1 MKRDTTAFQHVVG
14 ERVRAIALLS
24 SAMFSAQKQQI
35 VSLAARHRLVA
46 VYENRDFV
54 EAGDLMSY
62 GPDYRDVYR
71 RAADIVHRILRGT
84 KPADLP
90 VEQPTKFELVINL
103 KTAKALGFDHPAVA
117 AASGGRGDPVVDRR
131 TFIGTLTIGL
141 LAAPLAAEAQKSE
154 KMVRVGI
161 LGIGPAPSPQEL
173 AKSVSTNPFW
183 LSMRQLGWVDG
194 QNMVVERRFGESA
207 DQLRTGAA
215 DLVRLKVDVLFVS
228 SAGLAKIFQLE
239 TKTIPIVVGRA
250 DEDLV
255 AAGLVDSLA
264 RPGGNITGSQLLNDA
279 LIPKRLELLKA
290 LVPNLS
296 KVALLRED
304 VTTATLP
311 QVRARYGE
319 EVAIAAR
326 NLGIEVH
333 TFVVRRADDLA
344 AAFLGMKKNHDQGVV
359 VMSPAFMFVHRKAV
373 IDLAAAHR
381 IAAVYELRVFVEPG
395 GLMSYGVNASEMQ
408 RRAAVY
414 VDKILKGAK
423 PADLP
428 VEEPTQFELV
438 INLKTAKALGL
449 TIPPSLLL
457 RADEVIR

>member
-1 MKRDTTAFQHVVG
+1 
-14 ERVRAIALLS
+14 
-24 SAMFSAQKQQI
+24 
-35 VSLAARHRLVA
+35 
-46 VYENRDFV
+46 
-54 EAGDLMSY
+54 
-62 GPDYRDVYR
+62 
-71 RAADIVHRILRGT
+71 
-84 KPADLP
+84 
-90 VEQPTKFELVINL
+90 
-103 KTAKALGFDHPAVA
+103 
-117 AASGGRGDPVVDRR
+117 VDRR
-131 TFIGTLTIGL
+131 TFLAGTGAVL
-141 LAAPLAAEAQKSE
+141 LAAPLAAEAQKSV
-154 KMVRVGI
+154 KMARVGI
-161 LGIGPAPSPQEL
+161 LGIGPTPSPQEL

-183 LSMRQLGWVDG
+183 ISMRELGWVDG
-194 QNMVVERRFGESA
+194 QNMVVERRFGESV

-228 SAGLAKIFQLE
+228 SAGLAKILQLE

-250 DEDLV
+250 DENLV
-255 AAGLVDSLA
+255 AAGLVASLA
-264 RPGGNITGSQLLNDA
+264 SPGGNVTGSQLLNDD

-304 VTTATLP
+304 VTTSVLP
-311 QVRARYGE
+311 QIRARDGE
-319 EVAIAAR
+319 EVAVAAR
-326 NLGIEVH
+326 GLGIEVH
-333 TFVVRRADDLA
+333 TFIVRRAEDLA

-373 IDLAAAHR
+373 IDLAATHR
-381 IAAVYELRVFVEPG
+381 IAAIYELRVFVEPG

-428 VEEPTQFELV
+428 VQQPEKFELV

-449 TIPPSLLL
+449 TIPPSLLG
-457 RADEVIR
+457 RADEVI

>member
-1 MKRDTTAFQHVVG
+1 L
-14 ERVRAIALLS
+14 I
-24 SAMFSAQKQQI
+24 
-35 VSLAARHRLVA
+35 
-46 VYENRDFV
+46 
-54 EAGDLMSY
+54 
-62 GPDYRDVYR
+62 
-71 RAADIVHRILRGT
+71 
-84 KPADLP
+84 
-90 VEQPTKFELVINL
+90 
-103 KTAKALGFDHPAVA
+103 
-117 AASGGRGDPVVDRR
+117 DRR
-131 TFIGTLTIGL
+131 TFLVGTGAVL
-141 LAAPLAAEAQKSE
+141 LAAPRAAEAQKSE
-154 KMVRVGI
+154 KMARVGI

-183 LSMRQLGWVDG
+183 LSMRQLGWIDG

-215 DLVRLKVDVLFVS
+215 DLVRLKVGVLFVS
-228 SAGLAKIFQLE
+228 SAGLAKILQLE
-239 TKTIPIVVGRA
+239 TTTIPIVVGRA
-250 DEDLV
+250 DNDLV

-264 RPGGNITGSQLLNDA
+264 RPGGNITGSQLLNDD

-296 KVALLRED
+296 KVAFLRED
-304 VTTATLP
+304 VTISALP
-311 QVRARYGE
+311 QLRARFDQQ
-319 EVAIAAR
+319 VAIAAR
-326 NLGIEVH
+326 SLGIEAH
-333 TFVVRRADDLA
+333 TFIVRRAGDLA

-359 VMSPAFMFVHRKAV
+359 VTSAAFMFVHRKAI

-381 IAAVYELRVFVEPG
+381 IAAIYELQVFVEPG

-414 VDKILKGAK
+414 VDRILKGAK

-428 VEEPTQFELV
+428 VEQPTKFDLV

-457 RADEVIR
+457 RADEVIQ